1 MPPILTMCRL
11 GASPWRRHYWRRELG
26 GEPQSKGS
34 ESPILAVSQVFFHST
49 FEAAAAH
56 RTLRSPSLR
65 HGRGLEAGTPE
76 ILRIDLAD
84 ILAEAVAAGG
94 GEAGVDGRHK
104 GGHKAETTAATAS
117 PSAISASSTIDSN
130 GSNDDASD
138 NETSSLNEHS
148 MQWIRRNGK
157 DLKHATAS
165 WWYDEGFWV
174 DDANTVDWVKCGN
187 YFGSNTV
194 LKEMTIKGFG
204 RGIGEDPESFSRS
217 SNFVHF
223 CHALSC
229 NRSLEGLSILACTFD
244 TELTE
249 LAFWHLGSRHFS

>member
-1 MPPILTMCRL
+1 MEGPN
-11 GASPWRRHYWRRELG
+11 E
-26 GEPQSKGS
+26 
-34 ESPILAVSQVFFHST
+34 
-49 FEAAAAH
+49 
-56 RTLRSPSLR
+56 
-65 HGRGLEAGTPE
+65 
-76 ILRIDLAD
+76 LAD
-84 ILAEAVAAGG
+84 ARRPEY
-94 GEAGVDGRHK
+94 DGD
-104 GGHKAETTAATAS
+104 
-117 PSAISASSTIDSN
+117 SST
-130 GSNDDASD
+130 SNDDASD

-157 DLKHATAS
+157 YLKHATAS
-165 WWYDEGFWV
+165 WWYDEGFFG

-204 RGIGEDPESFSRS
+204 RGMTSLGFGEDPESFSRS

-249 LAFWHLGSRHFS
+249 LALQSLAPLFSHNGNLRRIEFVHCTIDFGNRRRFPCP